1 MTTAPDHPALSQAL
15 NAARAPVSA
24 SELHGSITALASALA
39 PEQAMRELDAQ
50 LEDVAGSAA
59 DALCDLARACMRDTQ
74 RALGDPDLSYV
85 PLLPEGGAPLPD
97 QAVALV
103 DFCRGF
109 LEGLGLAGVGA
120 GQRLPAEVDEVLRAF
135 AELGSGP
142 VMLDDDAGDLE
153 ALTEL
158 IEFVRVGVM
167 LVHAELGVDV
177 DRAAT

>member
-1 MTTAPDHPALSQAL
+1 MTTVPDHHALSQAL
-15 NAARAPVSA
+15 NAARASASA
-24 SELHGSITALASALA
+24 SELHGGITALLSVLG
-39 PEQAMRELDAQ
+39 PEQALRELDAQ
-50 LEDVAGSAA
+50 LDEIAGAA
-59 DALCDLARACMRDTQ
+59 PDALREAARACLDDTR
-74 RALGDPDLSYV
+74 RALGDPDMGYV
-85 PLLPEGGAPLPD
+85 PLLPGDAVPLQE

-109 LEGLGLAGVGA
+109 LEGLGLTGVGA
-120 GQRLPAEVDEVLRAF
+120 GRRLPAEVDEVLRAF
-135 AELGSGP
+135 AELGAGP

-158 IEFVRVGVM
+158 VEFVRVGVM